1 MIPED
6 VYADEVRIPLSEG
19 EKIHVGG
26 DKASDAVVFNSL
38 YRTDGEV
45 QVLKV
50 NPDGE
55 PLSGAS
61 FSIYPA
67 DDSGEMAAEPLVDKL
82 EYIVDAENPGVAD
95 ESRFTTRLGPGT
107 YFLVETKAG
116 EQSQLLPRQWQFSV
130 KPGPED
136 GEIGHLKFVLE
147 SSAQHSGL
155 VELIPPQP
163 AEGEELTGTEP
174 WVIKVANVEQG
185 EMPLTGGRGV
195 TGLIAGGLV
204 LLLLAGI
211 WRNRTRQRS

>member
-1 MIPED
+1 M
-6 VYADEVRIPLSEG
+6 
-19 EKIHVGG
+19 GG

-136 GEIGHLKFVLE
+136 GEIRTPEALCL
-147 SSAQHSGL
+147 S
-155 VELIPPQP
+155 P
-163 AEGEELTGTEP
+163 AP
-174 WVIKVANVEQG
+174 SIRAWW
-185 EMPLTGGRGV
+185 RSFR
-195 TGLIAGGLV
+195 
-204 LLLLAGI
+204 
-211 WRNRTRQRS
+211 RNRQRVRN